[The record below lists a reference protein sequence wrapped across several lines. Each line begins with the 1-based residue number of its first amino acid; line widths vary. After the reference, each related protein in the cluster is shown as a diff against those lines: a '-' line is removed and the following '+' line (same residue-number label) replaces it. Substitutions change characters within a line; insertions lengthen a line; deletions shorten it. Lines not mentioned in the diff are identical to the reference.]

1 MSDEEFSS
9 TPSGHES
16 NQQPAADP
24 AGWGEPQPN
33 YTQTAYPPPPPP
45 PQGYAPPPQNY
56 APPPAAEGLSDNTAC
71 ALAYVTFIPAL
82 IFLLVPPY
90 NQKPAIKFHAIQELC
105 LSVILFILSFFL
117 VIPILGQLVYLVGGL
132 VLLIAWVLC
141 IIKASQGNAFK
152 LPLIGNFAAEQS
164 GYRI

>member
-1 MSDEEFSS
+1 MSDEDFTN
-9 TPSGHES
+9 TPPGPES
-16 NQQPAADP
+16 NQQPTADP
-24 AGWGEPQPN
+24 AAGWGAPQPN

-45 PQGYAPPPQNY
+45 PGYAPPP
-56 APPPAAEGLSDNTAC
+56 ATEGLSDNTAC
-71 ALAYVTFIPAL
+71 ALAYVTFIPAI

-105 LSVILFILSFFL
+105 LSVILVALHFL
-117 VIPILGQLVYLVGGL
+117 WVIPILGWFIYAIGSLCLLVV
-132 VLLIAWVLC
+132 WVFC
-141 IIKASQGNAFK
+141 IIKASQGSAFK

>member
-1 MSDEEFSS
+1 MSDEDF
-9 TPSGHES
+9 TTNPSGHES

>member
-1 MSDEEFSS
+1 MSDEDF
-9 TPSGHES
+9 TTNPSGHES
-16 NQQPAADP
+16 NQQPAAEP

-33 YTQTAYPPPPPP
+33 YTQTAYTPPTPPPP
-45 PQGYAPPPQNY
+45 GYAP
-56 APPPAAEGLSDNTAC
+56 APAAEGLSDNTAC
-71 ALAYVTFIPAL
+71 ALAYITFIPAI